1 MKTINHY
8 WALIVGAIIA
18 FFGIIIAA
26 TKKKQNKQIDDID
39 WQIANNDAKLNV
51 IDDNIDAVQTQRTEV
66 LDSIETQNHEIADTH
81 AAKQTIT
88 PSEPE
93 TAAEAKQ
100 NILKRVNKKSK
111 KK

>member
-1 MKTINHY
+1 MKTIKQY
-8 WALIVGAIIA
+8 WALIVGAFFA

-26 TKKKQNKQIDDID
+26 TKKKQNNQIDDID
-39 WQIANNDAKLNV
+39 WQIANNDAKLDVLN
-51 IDDNIDAVQTQRTEV
+51 DNISTVTTQRSEASA
-66 LDSIETQNHEIADTH
+66 SINIQNETIVDTQI
-81 AAKQTIT
+81 AKQTIT
-88 PSEPE
+88 PIEPE